1 MKTIRFFFTGMIC
14 LSLMTMCKGPEI
26 ITVPLHDSTSV
37 TDSEVI
43 TENPTWTDPESLLYR
58 FAFECDS
65 AYNVILKKYN
75 EINTGIR
82 NTVEIKEVVRYR
94 ADNTKVTRLELDI
107 SVLVDSIE
115 VQNRTIS
122 RLRKEISTQ
131 DIAVPVEVKVKYI
144 PKYHK
149 FTAWGFP
156 GLIILLLVAIYLKF
170 KTKFFRKP

>member
-1 MKTIRFFFTGMIC
+1 MKQIIFLFIGIIIILMIG
-14 LSLMTMCKGPEI
+14 CKGPQVV
-26 ITVPLHDSTSV
+26 TVPLHDSASV

-131 DIAVPVEVKVKYI
+131 DIAVPVNVPVKYI

-156 GLIILLLVAIYLKF
+156 GLIILIALVIYLKF
-170 KTKFFRKP
+170 KTKLFRKP

>member
-1 MKTIRFFFTGMIC
+1 MKQIITLFGGMV
-14 LSLMTMCKGPEI
+14 LMFLIGCKGTEI
-26 ITVPLHDSTSV
+26 ITVPLHDSTS
-37 TDSEVI
+37 I
-43 TENPTWTDPESLLYR
+43 TETEIITEDPTWTDPESLLYR

-75 EINTGIR
+75 ELNTGIR

-131 DIAVPVEVKVKYI
+131 DIAVPVNVPVKYI

-156 GLIILLLVAIYLKF
+156 GLIILIALVIYLKF
-170 KTKFFRKP
+170 KTKLFRKP